1 MRSRALMIE
10 YGSHVLRV
18 VLTVME
24 PSIRSSWVGDGV
36 GAGVRAEVRAAVRA
50 EVRAGVRA
58 GARARGEGWAHG
70 FAGQARGTWQLRQCP
85 SDGALGTLAIPKRHL
100 AAEAVLLEWQRAQP

>member
-1 MRSRALMIE
+1 MIE

-24 PSIRSSWVGDGV
+24 PSIRSSWIGDGV

-70 FAGQARGTWQLRQCP
+70 FAGQGE
-85 SDGALGTLAIPKRHL
+85 RHL
-100 AAEAVLLEWQRAQP
+100 AAEAVPQRRRPRYPSYP